1 MFPFHLRPE
10 YYIRK
15 DTLFVF
21 TGETKSQKMAR
32 MDHRER
38 SQIERSHGREERLNN
53 SNNPKIGKYPTN
65 VKQFQFITN

>member
-38 SQIERSHGREERLNN
+38 S
-53 SNNPKIGKYPTN
+53 
-65 VKQFQFITN
+65 